1 MSAVLPPDGT
11 GQRGPAEAASLPWW
25 RKLWFGVAKLTAP
38 AQPTPPQPSASL
50 RDLVQASPTGALRVT
65 LWSLVALVAVLLVW
79 ALTAK
84 LDIVATAPGRLVPQS
99 QVKVV
104 QASEPGVVREILVRD
119 GDTVQRGQVLVRM
132 DATLA
137 GVDATQ
143 LAHDAALRD
152 LTVRAID
159 AALAGTVLT
168 ARTGDPASLAT
179 QVANQFSARLQ
190 ALRDSVLQEE
200 QAAQRAR
207 HDQHATQQVR
217 DKLRATLPSYRQT
230 AESFS
235 KLQREGFVGDLMAA
249 EKLREVTEREQ
260 DLKAQ
265 EATVQAQAT
274 AIAQAES
281 RVVQLR
287 STFRSQLL
295 SERVQAQSELT
306 RLKQEQAKLGYRTEQ
321 LELRAPQEGVVQGL
335 ATHTPGAV
343 LQPGVPLLTIVPRG
357 DRLHAEAVLANEDAG
372 FVEVGQ
378 RVKVKLAAYPFQKY
392 GLMEGSVV
400 RLSADAEAPEAAA
413 KATGSS
419 YAAPPLSF
427 KAVIALDAQTLQLP
441 NGAQLPIAPG
451 MAMTAEIH
459 QGRRTVMEYLLS
471 PVQRVSA
478 EAGRER

>member
-1 MSAVLPPDGT
+1 MSAIATSETAATQG
-11 GQRGPAEAASLPWW
+11 RPARKRWW
-25 RKLWFGVAKLTAP
+25 SGLWRTNRSGHPKPKATAP
-38 AQPTPPQPSASL
+38 SPSISL
-50 RDLVQASPTGALRVT
+50 RELETAPPTNALRIT
-65 LWSLVALVAVLLVW
+65 LWTLALLVAVLLVW

-104 QASEPGVVREILVRD
+104 QAAEPGIVREILVRD
-119 GDTVQRGQVLVRM
+119 GDVVQQGQVLVRM

-137 GVDATQ
+137 GADATQ
-143 LAHDAALRD
+143 LAHDVALRD

-159 AALAGTVLT
+159 AALAGSTLA
-168 ARTGDPASLAT
+168 ARAGDQPALVS
-179 QVANQFSARLQ
+179 QVSQQFSARLQ
-190 ALRDSVLQEE
+190 ALRDSVQQEE

-207 HDQHATQQVR
+207 HDQHAALQVR

-230 AESFS
+230 AESFG
-235 KLQREGFVGDLMAA
+235 KLQREGFVGELMAA

-265 EATVQAQAT
+265 EATVQAQAA

-281 RVVQLR
+281 RIVQLR

-295 SERVQAQSELT
+295 SERVQAQAELT
-306 RLKQEQAKLGYRTEQ
+306 RLKQEQTKAGFRSQQ
-321 LELRAPQEGVVQGL
+321 LEVRAPQDGVVQGL
-335 ATHTPGAV
+335 ATYTPGAV
-343 LQPGVPLLTIVPRG
+343 LQPGAALLTIVPRG
-357 DRLHAEAVLANEDAG
+357 DVLHAEAVIANEDAG

-378 RVKVKLAAYPFQKY
+378 RAKVKLAAYPFQKH
-392 GLMEGSVV
+392 GLMEGTVI

-413 KATGSS
+413 KATGSP
-419 YAAPPLSF
+419 YAAPPLAF
-427 KAVIALDAQTLQLP
+427 KAVIALNAQALKLP
-441 NGAQLPIAPG
+441 SGDQLPIAPG
-451 MAMTAEIH
+451 MALMAEIH

-471 PVQRVSA
+471 PVQRVGA